1 MWFDKKRKTKT
12 IREGRKRKH
21 YGKTAK
27 VLTHLELHG
36 SITSMEA
43 FKEYNATRLSG
54 IIFTLRKQGYNII
67 TKDTYSSNQSGHTFA
82 TYYLTNVPLFE
93 LKKSLQG

>member
-1 MWFDKKRKTKT
+1 MWFNKKRKVKT
-12 IREGRKRKH
+12 IQQGRKRKH

-43 FKEYNATRLSG
+43 FQEYNATRLSG
-54 IIFTLRKQGYNII
+54 IIYTLRKQGYNIT
-67 TKDTYSSNQSGHTFA
+67 TKETYLSNDSGYTYA
-82 TYYLTNVPLFE
+82 TYFLE
-93 LKKSLQG
+93 QK